1 MSHWVASRVLWRP
14 LHHSSFS
21 LHPSLLVALAL
32 AFSIL
37 RNILQRKVIYGEG
50 PVCVRRGSGET
61 PMTLP
66 GSQRRF
72 GLAASMHS
80 NALFPLTLTLSPRE
94 RELLS
99 TGWDN

>member
-37 RNILQRKVIYGEG
+37 RNVLQRKVIYGEG

-61 PMTLP
+61 PMTLRGP
-66 GSQRRF
+66 QRRF
-72 GLAASMHS
+72 GVGDGGFRDVSTRRALRCAPAALESCGG
-80 NALFPLTLTLSPRE
+80 PP
-94 RELLS
+94 
-99 TGWDN
+99 G